1 VVASSQ
7 LHTARNYATG
17 NPLAPDAPPNRFVAP
32 AFFDPQVNGCLGVG
46 FTSPDL
52 TTDGVA
58 TVVAECLRHGV
69 GGFCPTIITGGIDTV
84 RHAFTT
90 LVKAR
95 DCADRIPYFHLEGP
109 YISAEDGPRGAHPKE
124 HVRDPD
130 WAEFR
135 DWQDAANGRIKMVTL
150 APERPGAIPFIER
163 LVKDGIVVAI
173 GHTAAT
179 GRQIRDAVAAG
190 ARVSTHLGN
199 GCHSTMD
206 RHANPIWAQLA
217 NDELWASVIADGH
230 HLPPAVLKSIARV
243 KGPERLFLTADTG
256 PLAGLPPGRYRDW
269 GQEFEVLPDGKIV
282 VPGTPFLAGGGH
294 FLDTCVGNLIRF
306 AGWNLKD
313 AVDAASVR
321 PRELLGLPP
330 TDERIVF
337 DLGPDGEIQ
346 IVESSMMT

>member
-1 VVASSQ
+1 M
-7 LHTARNYATG
+7 TARDYATG
-17 NPLAPDAPPNRFVAP
+17 EPLRESYDSWVPTESAPINRYVAP
-32 AFFDPQVNGCLGVG
+32 SLFDPQVNGCLGIG
-46 FTSPDL
+46 FTSPTL
-52 TTDGVA
+52 TVHDVKTIA
-58 TVVAECLRHGV
+58 TECLKHGV
-69 GGFCPTIITGGIDTV
+69 GGFCPTVITSDFETI
-84 RHAFTT
+84 RHVCTT
-90 LVKAR
+90 LVDVRYFEKA
-95 DCADRIPYFHLEGP
+95 IPYFHLEGP

-124 HVRDPD
+124 HIRDPD
-130 WAEFR
+130 WDEFR
-135 DWQDAANGRIKMVTL
+135 WWQDAADGRIKLVTL

-163 LVKDGIVVAI
+163 LVKDGVVVAL

-199 GCHSTMD
+199 GCHSMMD
-206 RHANPIWAQLA
+206 RHANPIWEQLA
-217 NDELWASVIADGH
+217 CDDLWASVIADGH
-230 HLPPAVLKSIARV
+230 HLPPTVLKSIARV

-269 GQEFEVLPDGKIV
+269 GQEFEVLPGGKIV

-306 AGWNLKD
+306 AGWSLKD

-330 TDERIVF
+330 TEETVTFEWDPGDGLRIV
-337 DLGPDGEIQ
+337 
-346 IVESSMMT
+346 